1 MPKHNAFL
9 QHLIQLLVNLL
20 KKNKTFVLFYHRQ
33 TCGGFS
39 SSFIGACKLFIFFSV
54 FPLD

>member
-20 KKNKTFVLFYHRQ
+20 KKNKTFVLFYYRQ

>member
-20 KKNKTFVLFYHRQ
+20 KKNKTFMLFYYRQ
-33 TCGGFS
+33 TCGFS